1 VHVFASGTGAGC
13 CVQLFTDISITLL
26 AITVPLAP
34 FCGWVIQNKTF
45 KQSAQS
51 HGRLNCCSENSTA

>member
-1 VHVFASGTGAGC
+1 MFSHPAPAQAAVFSC
-13 CVQLFTDISITLL
+13 SLSITLL